1 VDVCARLC
9 APVYRSCPGK
19 GVYRH
24 VWVRGIWDGT
34 RRDERTGRIG
44 CVKVKVEAHVR
55 QTAGGSGAIRRYGRR
70 AVNGEAARKR
80 GCGKGKDVRMKPR
93 RIKARQGRPRATS
106 RSNVDERQGMVV
118 RG

>member
-1 VDVCARLC
+1 M
-9 APVYRSCPGK
+9 
-19 GVYRH
+19 
-24 VWVRGIWDGT
+24 WEGT

-44 CVKVKVEAHVR
+44 CVKVKVKVEAHVR
-55 QTAGGSGAIRRYGRR
+55 QTAGGSGTIRRYGRR

-80 GCGKGKDVRMKPR
+80 GYGKGKDVRMKPR
-93 RIKARQGRPRATS
+93 RIKARQGRSRATS

>member
-1 VDVCARLC
+1 MGIKKGQDRPGQGVCEGESAC
-9 APVYRSCPGK
+9 
-19 GVYRH
+19 
-24 VWVRGIWDGT
+24 
-34 RRDERTGRIG
+34 
-44 CVKVKVEAHVR
+44 